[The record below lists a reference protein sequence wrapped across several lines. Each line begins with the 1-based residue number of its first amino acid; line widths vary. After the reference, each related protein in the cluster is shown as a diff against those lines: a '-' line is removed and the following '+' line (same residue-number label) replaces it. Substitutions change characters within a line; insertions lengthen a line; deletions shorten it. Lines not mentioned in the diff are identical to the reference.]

1 MGPGREVDQLKVDNS
16 ESLEIPPR
24 SVLNVKQLPYEAVEY
39 DQNVLKDI
47 VINIRAT
54 LLALFFIV
62 ILG

>member
-1 MGPGREVDQLKVDNS
+1 MGPGREVDQLKVDDS

-39 DQNVLKDI
+39 DQNVLKDN

>member
-1 MGPGREVDQLKVDNS
+1 MGPGREVDQLKVDDS

-47 VINIRAT
+47 IIDIRAT

>member
-1 MGPGREVDQLKVDNS
+1 MGPGREVDQLKVDDS

-39 DQNVLKDI
+39 DQNTLKDI
-47 VINIRAT
+47 VINIRAR